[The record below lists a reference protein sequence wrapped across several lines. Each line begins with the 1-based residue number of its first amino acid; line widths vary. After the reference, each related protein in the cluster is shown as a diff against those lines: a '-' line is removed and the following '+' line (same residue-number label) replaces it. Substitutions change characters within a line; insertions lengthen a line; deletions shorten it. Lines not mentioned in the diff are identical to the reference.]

1 MTRQLFREFEVA
13 KVLAIAAK
21 HYFELRPHDGMSLP
35 TFDVHDE
42 CLDFYKVATMQ
53 WTGESWA
60 LIPLTD
66 TDMSS
71 TALGAMLNEARSPYF
86 WEISP

>member
-1 MTRQLFREFEVA
+1 MDQLFIEFEV
-13 KVLAIAAK
+13 KKLTTIALK
-21 HYFELRPHDGMSLP
+21 HYFDLRPRANMSLP

-42 CLDFYKVATMQ
+42 YLDYERVATMQ

-66 TDMSS
+66 TDMSAS
-71 TALGAMLNEARSPYF
+71 ALGAMLNEARSPYF